1 MSASCL
7 YVYKRQP
14 RTMVSDGNCYLT
26 LLNKL
31 TGNCAATQAGMETL
45 TVNELHRN
53 ARDVT
58 VVLKGESSCVHQQ
71 DMKVISLTQVHN
83 CFQYLT
89 GSAPIPHVIQSI
101 PYNIDFLRWHSS
113 RIFVNVHPVLLCSK
127 VSEIRII
134 TITIIIWEKKIQL
147 RDTGFFIW
155 FSTEKYVTR
164 VIWPYVHGPC
174 KSCHSAGIASSL
186 FAIASESYWQGLALG
201 IEFWLFLTYSER
213 METCLPLE
221 GLQNYDWL
229 PRQAVFAR
237 KSNAKTM

>member
-1 MSASCL
+1 MPLSASCL

-26 LLNKL
+26 LSNKL

-53 ARDVT
+53 ARDIT
-58 VVLKGESSCVHQQ
+58 VVLKGESRHVHQQ

-89 GSAPIPHVIQSI
+89 DSAPIPHVIQSV

-134 TITIIIWEKKIQL
+134 TITIIIWGKNTIERHCFFYLIQYREICDQSDL
-147 RDTGFFIW
+147 
-155 FSTEKYVTR
+155 
-164 VIWPYVHGPC
+164 
-174 KSCHSAGIASSL
+174 
-186 FAIASESYWQGLALG
+186 AIHLWAL
-201 IEFWLFLTYSER
+201 
-213 METCLPLE
+213 
-221 GLQNYDWL
+221 
-229 PRQAVFAR
+229 
-237 KSNAKTM
+237 

>member
-1 MSASCL
+1 MFPSAKRSAASAFMFSVLRNSAPKRETHFNNELHSLILYETRNLQLKVSQIYCKLSSFINIFLTLSASCL

-101 PYNIDFLRWHSS
+101 PYNIDFLR
-113 RIFVNVHPVLLCSK
+113 
-127 VSEIRII
+127 
-134 TITIIIWEKKIQL
+134 
-147 RDTGFFIW
+147 
-155 FSTEKYVTR
+155 
-164 VIWPYVHGPC
+164 
-174 KSCHSAGIASSL
+174 
-186 FAIASESYWQGLALG
+186 
-201 IEFWLFLTYSER
+201 
-213 METCLPLE
+213 
-221 GLQNYDWL
+221 
-229 PRQAVFAR
+229 
-237 KSNAKTM
+237 